1 MRFRQGCEKPLLY
14 ARPAGMLAPQYTGN
28 GKAGRLRVVRRSFK
42 AMTLG
47 GILAAALGLAPQI
60 AAATCPSGAN
70 LGKGFVI
77 EGGAAKSEVRHLG
90 DHFVQAKTRYS
101 DGVVQTDL
109 YHDGLFAISRF
120 SPRGA
125 SMMYQAGLDDWKLEM
140 KKGAKA
146 SVTYIPLVDSA
157 PLPESTVELE
167 VKGREDFTLGNCSYE
182 VFVISET
189 RKSGERNRQYDQL
202 YSPLLKF
209 VIARRYPDG
218 ETKAYRGIEAL
229 D

>member
-1 MRFRQGCEKPLLY
+1 M
-14 ARPAGMLAPQYTGN
+14 
-28 GKAGRLRVVRRSFK
+28 
-42 AMTLG
+42 
-47 GILAAALGLAPQI
+47 AA
-60 AAATCPSGAN
+60 CPSAAN
-70 LGKGFVI
+70 LAKGFVI
-77 EGGAAKSEVRHLG
+77 EGGAAASEVRHIG
-90 DHFVQAKTRYS
+90 AHFVQARTRYP

-109 YHDGLFAISRF
+109 YHDGLFAISR
-120 SPRGA
+120 SSARGA
-125 SMMYQAGLDDWKLEM
+125 SMMYQANLDDWVLEM
-140 KKGAKA
+140 KPGAKA
-146 SVTYIPLVDSA
+146 SVSYIPLVDSGPLA
-157 PLPESTVELE
+157 PTTVELE